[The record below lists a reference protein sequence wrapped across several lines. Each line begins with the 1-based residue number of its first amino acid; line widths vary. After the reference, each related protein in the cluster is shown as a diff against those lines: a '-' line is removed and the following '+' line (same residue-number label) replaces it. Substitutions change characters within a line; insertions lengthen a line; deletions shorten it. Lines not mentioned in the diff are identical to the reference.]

1 MITTIGGIFLVVL
14 LGVAAWR
21 LGYLGGKR
29 RY

>member
-1 MITTIGGIFLVVL
+1 MITVIGGTVLVVL
-14 LGVAAWR
+14 LLMAAAR